1 LHSGDAR
8 FLPRLIMTAPHIHL
22 ASKSLRRQEL
32 LRQIGVDFDLLKM
45 REAAGRERD
54 VVEGAR
60 DAEPPLHYVERMART
75 KVAVAWLQMRQR
87 KLPERPV
94 LSADTEVVLDGVI
107 FGKPTDDRDAARMLN
122 ALSGHTHQ
130 VMTAVALRLRERTE
144 VELSISNVEFR
155 RLSAQ
160 EIKHYVATGE
170 PDDKAGA
177 YAIQGKAAAFVTRLD
192 GSFSGVVGLPLAETA
207 ALLARIGMPVL

>member
-1 LHSGDAR
+1 
-8 FLPRLIMTAPHIHL
+8 
-22 ASKSLRRQEL
+22 
-32 LRQIGVDFDLLKM
+32 
-45 REAAGRERD
+45 
-54 VVEGAR
+54 
-60 DAEPPLHYVERMART
+60 
-75 KVAVAWLQMRQR
+75 
-87 KLPERPV
+87 
-94 LSADTEVVLDGVI
+94 
-107 FGKPTDDRDAARMLN
+107 
-122 ALSGHTHQ
+122 

-170 PDDKAGA
+170 PNDKAGA

>member
-1 LHSGDAR
+1 
-8 FLPRLIMTAPHIHL
+8 MTAPHIHL
-22 ASKSLRRQEL
+22 ASKSPRRQVL
-32 LRQIGVDFDLLKM
+32 LRQLGIDFDVLKL

-75 KVAVAWLQMRQR
+75 KVASGWQR
-87 KLPERPV
+87 MQQRLLTERPV

-107 FGKPTDDRDAARMLN
+107 FGKPAN
-122 ALSGHTHQ
+122 ADEAKQILTTLSGQTHQ
-130 VMTAVALRLRERTE
+130 VITAVAVRWHERTE
-144 VELSISNVEFR
+144 LELSISKVAFR
-155 RLSAQ
+155 ALSAE
-160 EIKHYVATGE
+160 EIDHYVATGE

-177 YAIQGKAAAFVTRLD
+177 YAIQGKAAAFITRID

-207 ALLARIGMPVL
+207 ALLARLGMPVL

>member
-1 LHSGDAR
+1 
-8 FLPRLIMTAPHIHL
+8 MTTPHILL
-22 ASKSLRRQEL
+22 ASKSPRRQTL
-32 LRQIGVDFDLLKM
+32 LRQLGVDFDVLKL
-45 REAAGRERD
+45 REAPGRERD

-75 KVAVAWLQMRQR
+75 KVASGWQRMQQR

-107 FGKPTDDRDAARMLN
+107 FGKPADADEAKRMLQV
-122 ALSGHTHQ
+122 LSGQTHQ
-130 VMTAVALRLRERTE
+130 VITAVAVRWREQTE
-144 VELSISNVEFR
+144 VELSISTVAFR
-155 RLSAQ
+155 RLTAE
-160 EIKHYVATGE
+160 EIDHYVATGE

-177 YAIQGKAAAFVTRLD
+177 YAIQGRAAAFITRID

-207 ALLARIGMPVL
+207 ELLARLGMPVL